1 MQSLDNNTQ
10 AFLTLVRAGLWEQDV
25 RLLPYGDIKWQEV
38 YRLATEQS
46 VLGLVLAGLEH
57 SDIKPPKE
65 LLLQWIGEVQQIEQ
79 RNKAM
84 NAFIADIIEKLRKEN
99 IYTLLV
105 KGQGVAQ
112 CYVRPLWRACGDVDL
127 LLSRDN
133 YKKAKNYL
141 IPFASSLEEE
151 NLSSA
156 HLGMSIDSW
165 VVELHGTLHSCCL
178 SRMDKVIDEV
188 QDSVFYGRE
197 VRSWVN
203 GRTQVFL
210 PSPDNDV
217 IFIFTHIIKHFFDGG
232 IGLRQICDWCRL
244 MWSFRE
250 SLNQQKL
257 HKRLK
262 KAGLLSEWMVF
273 AALAVYFLGIPK
285 EAMPLYSS
293 ETKWL
298 RKAKR
303 LNKYIIRVGNFGH
316 NRKGVN
322 STQSSLLK
330 QKISSFKLYTNDWFK
345 QLAIFPLDS
354 VRVWLWVVRTGVSTM
369 FNGEEDKRK

>member
-25 RLLPYGDIKWQEV
+25 RLLPYCDIKWQEV

-65 LLLQWIGEVQQIEQ
+65 LLLQWIGEGQQIEQ

-112 CYVRPLWRACGDVDL
+112 CYERPLWRACGDVDL

-244 MWSFRE
+244 MWTFRE

-273 AALAVYFLGIPK
+273 AALAVYYLGMPK